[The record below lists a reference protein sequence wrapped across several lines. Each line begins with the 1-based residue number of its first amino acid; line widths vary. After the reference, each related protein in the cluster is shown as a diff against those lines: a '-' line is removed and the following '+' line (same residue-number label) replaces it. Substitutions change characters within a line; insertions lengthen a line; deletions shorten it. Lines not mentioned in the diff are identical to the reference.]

1 MEKQIDLI
9 ALGKA
14 EKEAVVAHTLHQF
27 AQKFGFFMEHINRM
41 DQLFE
46 ASFSP
51 LASSGKGRATECR
64 FEASHIRQSVSNP
77 CSISQGMAK
86 FFTFPGSVNLTI
98 YHIILEAGP
107 LHQICLPGILEL
119 LGIVV

>member
-27 AQKFGFFMEHINRM
+27 AQKFAIFMANINRM

-51 LASSGKGRATECR
+51 LASSGKA
-64 FEASHIRQSVSNP
+64 V
-77 CSISQGMAK
+77 
-86 FFTFPGSVNLTI
+86 
-98 YHIILEAGP
+98 
-107 LHQICLPGILEL
+107 
-119 LGIVV
+119 